1 MSDQTYTPPVSTDD
15 KPLVWLHGEVRTP
28 PLSQQARLETGVL
41 LRRIQQGEP
50 LGMPV
55 SRPMPSIG
63 PRCYELRIV
72 DDDST
77 WRVVYRIDDDAMVI
91 AEVFKKKTQVTPRDA
106 IETCQR
112 RLRRY
117 DEIAGGRE

>member
-1 MSDQTYTPPVSTDD
+1 MSEGD

-28 PLSQQARLETGVL
+28 PLTREARIETGVL
-41 LRRIQQGEP
+41 LRRLQAGES
-50 LGMPV
+50 LGMPA

-63 PRCYELRIV
+63 PRCHELRIV
-72 DDDST
+72 DSDST
-77 WRVVYRIDDDAMVI
+77 WRVIYRIDDDAIVI
-91 AEVFKKKTQVTPRDA
+91 AEVFKKKTQATPKEV

-117 DEIAGGRE
+117 DDIVRGRE